1 MFFKALS
8 RKTIIACFN
17 ADAFGKTRGP
27 TGCQL
32 RVNEQLGV
40 RVFLPMAGS
49 IRWKEKTSAI
59 INCDGAADTHLAA
72 VVKSPCTSDE
82 ISVPAYLLISEPH
95 IVASSESTLNYS
107 VRSLLTQ
114 CLEGL
119 TEH

>member
-1 MFFKALS
+1 MSSWVCVFF
-8 RKTIIACFN
+8 TH
-17 ADAFGKTRGP
+17 G
-27 TGCQL
+27 
-32 RVNEQLGV
+32 GV
-40 RVFLPMAGS
+40 DSMEG
-49 IRWKEKTSAI
+49 KTSAI

-72 VVKSPCTSDE
+72 VVRSPYTSAE
-82 ISVPAYLLISEPH
+82 ISVPAYLSISEPH